1 MRKLVI
7 AAVAV
12 AAVGVLATEANAR
25 QRVVDNTPSNRNC
38 FVIDYVPQLVRVD
51 TRGRLVQREGRST
64 TYNIV
69 HNVGGTAVIQRN
81 PAIFMERRTVIEQD
95 HYTMRPAPC
104 P

>member
-1 MRKLVI
+1 MRMLVL
-7 AAVAV
+7 AGAVV
-12 AAVGVLATEANAR
+12 AAGTMITQAEAR
-25 QRVVDNTPSNRNC
+25 TRVVDNTPSNRQC
-38 FVIDYVPQLVRVD
+38 FTIEYVPQLVRVD
-51 TRGRLVQREGRST
+51 TRGRLVRPEGRAT